1 MKEKEFV
8 LKLDGF
14 GWSLEGEAEEFT
26 LPAWKKQVL
35 DYLKEH
41 ETVTPMEL
49 SAGLGLSDSN
59 AKQSLRRLEK
69 SGELKKVGYGKY
81 ALP

>member
-1 MKEKEFV
+1 M

-26 LPAWKKQVL
+26 LPAWKKQVF
-35 DYLKEH
+35 DYLREH
-41 ETVTPMEL
+41 ETVTPSELAGAFEL
-49 SAGLGLSDSN
+49 SLNTAKSN
-59 AKQSLRRLEK
+59 LRRLEK
-69 SGELKKVGYGKY
+69 SGEIKKIGYGKY

>member
-1 MKEKEFV
+1 M

-14 GWSLEGEAEEFT
+14 GWYLEGEAEEFT
-26 LPAWKKQVL
+26 TPAWKKQIF

-41 ETVTPMEL
+41 ESVTPMEL
-49 SAGLGLSDSN
+49 SSGLGLSDSN

-81 ALP
+81 SLP